1 MKRGGEARKWKRT
14 NPRLFFNIHSIIIK
28 TKENSSNW
36 FEIFLSLS
44 LLLSIEH
51 FENFFQNLRSDA
63 TLGTRFHLSES
74 LQRKF
79 LLPLDSSLVVMWKR
93 STIFSEAIHGEMKK
107 GGGKREKERE
117 RELEVARCSIFRIN
131 STTIKGGKRRVHEKR
146 TKKSTPRAK

>member
-1 MKRGGEARKWKRT
+1 MERRGEARKWKRT

-36 FEIFLSLS
+36 FELFLSFFRS
-44 LLLSIEH
+44 N
-51 FENFFQNLRSDA
+51 ENFFQNLRSDA

-74 LQRKF
+74 LERKF

-117 RELEVARCSIFRIN
+117 REREVARCSIFRIN

-146 TKKSTPRAK
+146 TKKNTPRAK

>member
-1 MKRGGEARKWKRT
+1 MERRGEARKWKRT

-36 FEIFLSLS
+36 FELFLSFFRS
-44 LLLSIEH
+44 N
-51 FENFFQNLRSDA
+51 ENFFQNLRSDA

-74 LQRKF
+74 LERKF

-117 RELEVARCSIFRIN
+117 RER
-131 STTIKGGKRRVHEKR
+131 GGSMFHFPYKFNYDKRRETSRARETHKEKH
-146 TKKSTPRAK
+146 AQG